1 MITSLPTE
9 RISDITVANVYQS
22 FTHKMAAKASWRR
35 NYVTVTRFICSAYWE
50 TEGATKSNH
59 QSVST
64 SAAPVCVLIVLDVL
78 MAVVQSI

>member
-9 RISDITVANVYQS
+9 RYHSGKRLSEFYPQDGGESQL
-22 FTHKMAAKASWRR
+22 ASKLRHCHPM
-35 NYVTVTRFICSAYWE
+35 YCAAYWE
-50 TEGATKSNH
+50 TEGATKSNL
-59 QSVST
+59 QAVST